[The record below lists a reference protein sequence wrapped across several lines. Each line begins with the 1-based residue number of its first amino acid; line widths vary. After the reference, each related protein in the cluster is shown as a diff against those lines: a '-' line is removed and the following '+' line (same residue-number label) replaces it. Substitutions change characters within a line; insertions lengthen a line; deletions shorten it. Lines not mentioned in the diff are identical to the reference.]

1 MYLCVSFA
9 CICKIHTFDPWVSY
23 STHLLPRCLLLAVI
37 VAGVVVVVA
46 NESLNAQP
54 AELDSC
60 VVAVVVMYLGCRLI
74 ILHNSHTRKSRR

>member
-1 MYLCVSFA
+1 MSLA

-23 STHLLPRCLLLAVI
+23 STHLLPRCLLPAVV
-37 VAGVVVVVA
+37 VAEVVVVAVA

-60 VVAVVVMYLGCRLI
+60 VVVVVVMYLGCRLI

>member
-1 MYLCVSFA
+1 MYLCMSLA
-9 CICKIHTFDPWVSY
+9 YICKIHTFDPWVSY
-23 STHLLPRCLLLAVI
+23 STHLLPRCLLPAVV
-37 VAGVVVVVA
+37 VAGVVVAVA

-60 VVAVVVMYLGCRLI
+60 VVVVVVMYLGCRLI